1 MKILDRY
8 LLKTFLTTL
17 TTVFV
22 ILFFIFILQTV
33 WLFISELAGK
43 DLDFLMVV
51 KFLLFSMPRIIPLVL
66 PLSILLSSI
75 MTFGD
80 LAENYEFAAMKSS
93 GISFQRTLKTLT
105 AFILLLSIASFIFAN
120 NVIPYAEYKFINF
133 RKDIAQRTPAMA
145 IAEGQFSN
153 VGNYNIKVE
162 KKSGE
167 NGNRLTGITIHK
179 KARDGSG
186 NKTVIKAKNGLLI
199 SSEDSNNL
207 QLVLNNGYFYEDVI
221 PKKYEERIRL
231 PFAKSTFKKYVI
243 NMDLSRLTN
252 SNFDQ
257 GEITNANNMLTISEL
272 RYTIDSLNTNL
283 KKEKISFG
291 DNSYTRT
298 GITTPSYYFSNSND
312 SLVKTIS
319 IKNSILK
326 NYDDAQKRT
335 IVQVATSSIDNIL
348 MSIEGSKIEQEEKQK
363 VINSHWIAFYD
374 KFVIAFACLL
384 MFFIGAPLG
393 SIIRKGGLGL
403 PIVFAVTIFI
413 IFHFANSFGKRF
425 ASQNGITPFL
435 GSWMSSFLLTPLAI
449 ILTYRA
455 INDIGGMVSLDF
467 TPIQNFFI
475 NLFTSKAEK
484 ERRLIAAENNET
496 KVDTVPTVETETKKY
511 LHNSKSAVVYYVVL
525 IVELIILLILPKT
538 IQYIGIL
545 FIITLGLLLHYIY
558 ESQSNIEKI
567 GELVDKKVVPQN
579 PLIVVI
585 LFPIYILFYFRN
597 KTFWN
602 NLK

>member
-1 MKILDRY
+1 
-8 LLKTFLTTL
+8 
-17 TTVFV
+17 
-22 ILFFIFILQTV
+22 
-33 WLFISELAGK
+33 
-43 DLDFLMVV
+43 
-51 KFLLFSMPRIIPLVL
+51 
-66 PLSILLSSI
+66 

-93 GISFQRTLKTLT
+93 GISFQRTLRTLT
-105 AFILLLSIASFIFAN
+105 IFIFILSIGAFIFAN

-167 NGNRLTGITIHK
+167 NENILTGVTIHK

-231 PFAKSTFKKYVI
+231 PFAKSSFKKYVI
-243 NMDLSRLTN
+243 NMDLSKLT
-252 SNFDQ
+252 SSSFDQ
-257 GEITNANNMLTISEL
+257 GEITNTNNMLNINEL
-272 RYTIDSLNTNL
+272 KYTIDSLNTNL
-283 KKEKISFG
+283 KKDKISFG
-291 DNSYTRT
+291 DNSYSRT
-298 GITTPSYYFSNSND
+298 GISTPSYYFINSKD
-312 SLVKTIS
+312 SLVKNTKV
-319 IKNSILK
+319 KNPILK
-326 NYDDAQKRT
+326 SYDTTQRKT
-335 IVQVATSSIDNIL
+335 IVQVASSSIDNII
-348 MSIEGSKIEQEEKQK
+348 MSIEGSKTEQEEKQK
-363 VINSHWIAFYD
+363 DINSHWIALYD
-374 KFVIAFACLL
+374 KFVIAFACIL

-403 PIVFAVTIFI
+403 PIVFAVSIFI
-413 IFHFANSFGKRF
+413 IFHFVNSFGKRF
-425 ASQNGITPFL
+425 ASQNGITPFF
-435 GSWMSSFLLTPLAI
+435 GAWMSSLLLTPLAI
-449 ILTYRA
+449 TLTYRA

-467 TPIQNFFI
+467 SPIQDFFT

-484 ERRLIAAENNET
+484 ERQLAASLDENT
-496 KVDTVPTVETETKKY
+496 KEEIPSLASETEKY
-511 LHNSKSAVVYYVVL
+511 IGNSKFAIISYVAFVIMVL
-525 IVELIILLILPKT
+525 ILLILPKT
-538 IQYIGIL
+538 ILFIGIGSIL
-545 FIITLGLLLHYIY
+545 ILAILLHFIY
-558 ESQSNIEKI
+558 EAQNNIEKI
-567 GELVDKKVVPQN
+567 GTITNQKVVPQN
-579 PLIVVI
+579 ALIAVL

-597 KTFWN
+597 KTFLN

>member
-1 MKILDRY
+1 LKILDRY

-43 DLDFLMVV
+43 DLNFLMVV

-66 PLSILLSSI
+66 PLSVLLASI

-105 AFILLLSIASFIFAN
+105 VFIFILSIGAFIFAN

-153 VGNYNIKVE
+153 VGNYNIKVD

-167 NGNRLTGITIHK
+167 NGNILTGITIHK
-179 KARDGSG
+179 KAIDGSG

-207 QLVLNNGYFYEDVI
+207 QLVLNNGYFYEDLI

-231 PFAKSTFKKYVI
+231 PFAKSSFKKYVI
-243 NMDLSRLTN
+243 NMDLSKLT
-252 SNFDQ
+252 SSSFEQ
-257 GEITNANNMLTISEL
+257 GEITNTDNMLNVREL
-272 RYTIDSLNTNL
+272 KYTIDSLATNL
-283 KKEKISFG
+283 KKDKISFG
-291 DNSYTRT
+291 DNSYSRT
-298 GITTPSYYFSNSND
+298 GITTPSYYFINSKD
-312 SLVKTIS
+312 SLVKNS
-319 IKNSILK
+319 NVKNPILK
-326 NYDDAQKRT
+326 NYTT
-335 IVQVATSSIDNIL
+335 IQRKTILQVASSSVDNII
-348 MSIEGSKIEQEEKQK
+348 MSIESSKTEQEEKQK
-363 VINSHWIAFYD
+363 YINVHWIALYD
-374 KFVIAFACLL
+374 KFVIAYACIL

-413 IFHFANSFGKRF
+413 IFHFINSFGKRF
-425 ASQNGITPFL
+425 ASQNGMPPLL
-435 GSWMSSFLLTPLAI
+435 GTWMSSMVLTPLAI
-449 ILTYRA
+449 LLTYRA
-455 INDIGGMVSLDF
+455 INDIGGMISFDFSLIKDF
-467 TPIQNFFI
+467 FT
-475 NLFTSKAEK
+475 NLFTSKAAK
-484 ERRLIAAENNET
+484 ERQLGVSLDQN
-496 KVDTVPTVETETKKY
+496 VKKEIPPLASEIEKY
-511 LHNSKSAVVYYVVL
+511 SNNSKFAIISFVAFVMMVL
-525 IVELIILLILPKT
+525 ILLILPKT
-538 IQYIGIL
+538 ILFTGIASI
-545 FIITLGLLLHYIY
+545 FILAILLHYIY
-558 ESQSNIEKI
+558 ESQNNIEKI
-567 GELVDKKVVPQN
+567 GTITNQKVVPQN
-579 PLIVVI
+579 ALVVVL

-597 KTFWN
+597 KTFLK

>member
-1 MKILDRY
+1 M
-8 LLKTFLTTL
+8 
-17 TTVFV
+17 
-22 ILFFIFILQTV
+22 
-33 WLFISELAGK
+33 FISELAGR
-43 DLDFLMVV
+43 DLSFLMVV
-51 KFLLFSMPRIIPLVL
+51 QFLLYSMPRIIPLVL
-66 PLSILLSSI
+66 PLSVLLASI

-93 GISFQRTLKTLT
+93 GISFQRTLRTLT
-105 AFILLLSIASFIFAN
+105 IFIFILSIGAFIFAN

-167 NGNRLTGITIHK
+167 NENILTGVTIHK

-231 PFAKSTFKKYVI
+231 PFAKSSFKKYVI
-243 NMDLSRLTN
+243 NMDLSKLT
-252 SNFDQ
+252 SSSFDQ
-257 GEITNANNMLTISEL
+257 GEITNTNNMLNINEL
-272 RYTIDSLNTNL
+272 KYTIDSLNTNL
-283 KKEKISFG
+283 KKDKISFG
-291 DNSYTRT
+291 DNSYSRT
-298 GITTPSYYFSNSND
+298 GISTPSYYFINSKD
-312 SLVKTIS
+312 SLVKNTKV
-319 IKNSILK
+319 KNPILK
-326 NYDDAQKRT
+326 SYDTTQRKT
-335 IVQVATSSIDNIL
+335 IVKIASSSIDNII
-348 MSIEGSKIEQEEKQK
+348 MSIEGSKTEQEEKQK
-363 VINSHWIAFYD
+363 DINSHWIALYD
-374 KFVIAFACLL
+374 KFVIAFACIL

-403 PIVFAVTIFI
+403 PIVFAVSIFI
-413 IFHFANSFGKRF
+413 IFHFVNSFGKRF
-425 ASQNGITPFL
+425 ASQNGITPFF
-435 GSWMSSFLLTPLAI
+435 GAWMSSLLLTPLAI
-449 ILTYRA
+449 VLTYRA

-467 TPIQNFFI
+467 SPIQDFFT

-484 ERRLIAAENNET
+484 ERQLAASSDENT
-496 KVDTVPTVETETKKY
+496 KEEIPSLASETEKY
-511 LHNSKSAVVYYVVL
+511 IGNSKFAIISYVAFVIMVL
-525 IVELIILLILPKT
+525 ILLILPKT
-538 IQYIGIL
+538 ILFMGIGSIL
-545 FIITLGLLLHYIY
+545 ILAILLHFIY
-558 ESQSNIEKI
+558 EAQNNIEKLGTI
-567 GELVDKKVVPQN
+567 TNQKVVPQN
-579 PLIVVI
+579 ALIAVL

-597 KTFWN
+597 KTFLN

>member
-33 WLFISELAGK
+33 WLFISELAGR
-43 DLDFLMVV
+43 DLSFLMVV
-51 KFLLFSMPRIIPLVL
+51 QFLLYSMPRIIPLVL
-66 PLSILLSSI
+66 PLSVLLASI

-105 AFILLLSIASFIFAN
+105 IFIFILSIGAFIFAN

-167 NGNRLTGITIHK
+167 NENILTGVTIHK

-199 SSEDSNNL
+199 SSKDSNNL

-221 PKKYEERIRL
+221 PKKYEERVRL
-231 PFAKSTFKKYVI
+231 PFAKSSFKKYVI
-243 NMDLSRLTN
+243 NMDLSKLT
-252 SNFDQ
+252 SSSFDQ
-257 GEITNANNMLTISEL
+257 GEITNTNNMLNINEL
-272 RYTIDSLNTNL
+272 KYTIDSLNTNL
-283 KKEKISFG
+283 KKDKISFG
-291 DNSYTRT
+291 DNSYSRT
-298 GITTPSYYFSNSND
+298 GISTPSYYFINSKD
-312 SLVKTIS
+312 SLVKNTKV
-319 IKNSILK
+319 KNPILK
-326 NYDDAQKRT
+326 SYDTTQRKT
-335 IVQVATSSIDNIL
+335 IVQVASSSIDNII
-348 MSIEGSKIEQEEKQK
+348 MSIESSKTEQEEKQK
-363 VINSHWIAFYD
+363 NINSHWIALYD
-374 KFVIAFACLL
+374 KFVIAYACIL

-413 IFHFANSFGKRF
+413 IFHFINSFGKRF
-425 ASQNGITPFL
+425 ASQNGMPPLL
-435 GSWMSSFLLTPLAI
+435 GTWMSSMILTPLAI
-449 ILTYRA
+449 MLTYRA
-455 INDIGGMVSLDF
+455 INDIGGMISFDF
-467 TPIQNFFI
+467 SRIQDFFT

-484 ERRLIAAENNET
+484 ERQLAASLVENT
-496 KVDTVPTVETETKKY
+496 KEEIPTLASETEKY
-511 LHNSKSAVVYYVVL
+511 ISNSKFAIISYMAFVIMVL
-525 IVELIILLILPKT
+525 ILLILPKT
-538 IQYIGIL
+538 ILFMGIGSIL
-545 FIITLGLLLHYIY
+545 ILAILLHFIY
-558 ESQSNIEKI
+558 EAQNNIEKLGTI
-567 GELVDKKVVPQN
+567 TNQKIVPQN
-579 PLIVVI
+579 TLIVVL

-597 KTFWN
+597 KTFLN

>member
-33 WLFISELAGK
+33 WLFISELAGR
-43 DLDFLMVV
+43 DLSFLMVV
-51 KFLLFSMPRIIPLVL
+51 QFLLYSMPRIIPLVL
-66 PLSILLSSI
+66 PLSVLLASI

-93 GISFQRTLKTLT
+93 GISFQRTLRTLT
-105 AFILLLSIASFIFAN
+105 IFIFILSIGAFIFAN

-167 NGNRLTGITIHK
+167 NENILTGVTIHK

-221 PKKYEERIRL
+221 PKKYKERIRL
-231 PFAKSTFKKYVI
+231 PFAKSSFKKYVI
-243 NMDLSRLTN
+243 NMDLSKLT
-252 SNFDQ
+252 SSSFDQ
-257 GEITNANNMLTISEL
+257 GEITNTNNMLNINEL
-272 RYTIDSLNTNL
+272 KYTIDSLNTNL
-283 KKEKISFG
+283 KKDKISFG
-291 DNSYTRT
+291 DNSYSRT
-298 GITTPSYYFSNSND
+298 GISTPSYYFINSND
-312 SLVKTIS
+312 SLVKNTKV
-319 IKNSILK
+319 KNPILK
-326 NYDDAQKRT
+326 SYDTTQRKT
-335 IVQVATSSIDNIL
+335 IVKIAMSSIDNII
-348 MSIEGSKIEQEEKQK
+348 MSIEGSKTEQEEKQK
-363 VINSHWIAFYD
+363 DINSHWIALYD
-374 KFVIAFACLL
+374 KFVIAFACIL

-413 IFHFANSFGKRF
+413 IFHFVNSFGKRF
-425 ASQNGITPFL
+425 ASQNGITPFF
-435 GSWMSSFLLTPLAI
+435 GSWMSSLLLTPLAI
-449 ILTYRA
+449 VLTYRA

-467 TPIQNFFI
+467 APIQDFFT

-484 ERRLIAAENNET
+484 ERQLATSLDENVKEEI
-496 KVDTVPTVETETKKY
+496 PTLASETEKY
-511 LHNSKSAVVYYVVL
+511 IGNSKFAIISYVAFVIMVL
-525 IVELIILLILPKT
+525 ILLILPKT
-538 IQYIGIL
+538 ILFIGIGSIL
-545 FIITLGLLLHYIY
+545 ILAILLHFIY
-558 ESQSNIEKI
+558 EAQNNIEKI
-567 GELVDKKVVPQN
+567 GTITNQKVVPQN
-579 PLIVVI
+579 ALIAVL

-597 KTFWN
+597 KTFLN

>member
-33 WLFISELAGK
+33 WLFISELAGR
-43 DLDFLMVV
+43 DLSFLMVV
-51 KFLLFSMPRIIPLVL
+51 QFLLYSMPRIIPLVL
-66 PLSILLSSI
+66 PLSVLLASI

-93 GISFQRTLKTLT
+93 GISFQRTLRTLT
-105 AFILLLSIASFIFAN
+105 IFIFILSIGAFIFAN

-167 NGNRLTGITIHK
+167 NENILTGVTIHK

-231 PFAKSTFKKYVI
+231 PFAKSSFKKYVI
-243 NMDLSRLTN
+243 NMDLSKLT
-252 SNFDQ
+252 SSSFDQ
-257 GEITNANNMLTISEL
+257 GEITNTNNMLNINEL
-272 RYTIDSLNTNL
+272 KYTIDSLNTNL
-283 KKEKISFG
+283 KKDKISFG
-291 DNSYTRT
+291 DNSYSRT
-298 GITTPSYYFSNSND
+298 GISTPSYYFINSND
-312 SLVKTIS
+312 SLVKNTKV
-319 IKNSILK
+319 KNPILK
-326 NYDDAQKRT
+326 SYDTTQRKT
-335 IVQVATSSIDNIL
+335 IVKIAMSSIDNII
-348 MSIEGSKIEQEEKQK
+348 MSIEGSKTEQEEKQK
-363 VINSHWIAFYD
+363 DINSHWIALYD
-374 KFVIAFACLL
+374 KFVIAFACIL

-413 IFHFANSFGKRF
+413 IFHFVNSFGKRF
-425 ASQNGITPFL
+425 ASQNGITPFF
-435 GSWMSSFLLTPLAI
+435 GSWMSSILLTPLAI
-449 ILTYRA
+449 VLTYRA

-467 TPIQNFFI
+467 APIQDFFT

-484 ERRLIAAENNET
+484 ERQLAASLDENT
-496 KVDTVPTVETETKKY
+496 KQEIPSLASETEKY
-511 LHNSKSAVVYYVVL
+511 IGNSKFAIISYVAFVIMVL
-525 IVELIILLILPKT
+525 ILLILPKT
-538 IQYIGIL
+538 ILFIGIGSIL
-545 FIITLGLLLHYIY
+545 ILAILLHFIY
-558 ESQSNIEKI
+558 EAQNNIEKLGTI
-567 GELVDKKVVPQN
+567 TNQKVVPQN
-579 PLIVVI
+579 ALIVVL

-597 KTFWN
+597 KTFLN